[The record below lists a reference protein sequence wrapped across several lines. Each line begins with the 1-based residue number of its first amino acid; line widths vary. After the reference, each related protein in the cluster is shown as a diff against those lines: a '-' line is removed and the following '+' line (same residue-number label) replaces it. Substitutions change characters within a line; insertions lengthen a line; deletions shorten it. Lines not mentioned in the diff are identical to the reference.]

1 MPRRKEGLDY
11 ELLPRPTR
19 GEDGRPLLYARPAVG
34 IRYSMS
40 SLEAF
45 CHQHRGMHYGEMTRA
60 LEVFLD
66 VATILMED
74 GARIETP
81 FGTFAPKLRLD
92 GDYTDPDKVT
102 GNNVH
107 YAGVEFRPSQQFIE
121 RLGDRVGLKFRK
133 VGIPSGTEQLSDS
146 TTMDEALRRSLTKG
160 YTTVNRFCYCSGLK
174 YHTAK
179 RYLNSLCEGDN
190 PLLRRTLEGR
200 NWHYALLHPTPDK

>member
-11 ELLPRPTR
+11 ELLPRPTK

-107 YAGVEFRPSQQFIE
+107 YAGVEFRPSQQFVE
-121 RLGDRVGLKFRK
+121 PPAPNSSATPPPWTKRSAAALQKATP
-133 VGIPSGTEQLSDS
+133 PSTAS
-146 TTMDEALRRSLTKG
+146 A
-160 YTTVNRFCYCSGLK
+160 TVAG
-174 YHTAK
+174 
-179 RYLNSLCEGDN
+179 
-190 PLLRRTLEGR
+190 
-200 NWHYALLHPTPDK
+200 